1 ADMAALAKREG
12 GRARLLHL
20 RRPDED
26 MKCEAAAIDGLL
38 RAAAREYP
46 DMAAR
51 SVESDG
57 RDLAGVLRSEDAI
70 GGRGFEAVRWRDGA
84 RSERAWSL
92 APEDAAAFDPFAGD
106 GTVLI
111 TGGLGGIGRALAG
124 RLSALGRGKLAL
136 VGRRDPDADE
146 RAWLSGLGGEARYF
160 RCDIADRE
168 SVIGLIGDIEA
179 GLGPIGGV
187 LHAAGHLEDSWLA
200 NLTDAGM
207 QRVLT
212 PKVRGALNLDAA
224 LAGHEGLRFF
234 MLFSSLAGSVGQAG
248 QAAYGAA
255 NAWLDHIAAAREALR
270 ARGLRHGVCRSVAWP
285 LWAEGGMALPPEG
298 LADLAALGLQ
308 PLPTAS
314 AVLAIGRALSKG
326 HSQSVVLWGEPEM
339 AAQKLGL
346 TAAGQDGRA
355 GPIASDKAR
364 PGDAAALLPALASIA
379 EEILK
384 LPPGRLD
391 PAKPLSAYGFDSI
404 TLTRFASAL
413 HDRLGIDGLAP
424 ATFLDQPTMGAVAG
438 HLAGQGIADMGPEV
452 EAPAED
458 SAGPEKPVGLSDA
471 SRVGAYSLL
480 ERARGGGPGPAVRV
494 EAAEASNGKGR
505 IAVTG
510 IGCRFPGA
518 EDTGIFWR
526 NLIEGKRSFVEV
538 PADRW
543 DWRAIDGDPAGPG
556 NRTDCRFGGY
566 IADIAGFDAALFAI
580 SEGEARAMDPQHRLV
595 LEAAW
600 AMLED
605 AGLGPDGLAGR
616 KVGAFVGVQRQEYQ
630 SRLTREAMGG
640 GVNTGNSHSMLVNRL
655 SYLFGWT
662 GPSLA
667 VDAGCASSGL
677 AIHQAIGALR
687 AGECSHAVA
696 GGVNIVL
703 APESVVVNRRMGLLT
718 GADHVRPYDVA
729 ADGHLF
735 ADGVG
740 LVLLRPLKDALA
752 DGDVI
757 HGVIAGTAANHN
769 GAAMYL
775 TAPSPRGQAEVI
787 GAALA
792 DAGID
797 AGSVDYV
804 EGQGAAATLVD
815 GAELDAFA
823 RAFGGAGHVLP
834 LGSLKGNLG
843 HLESASGVASL
854 IKTLFAVRTGRIP
867 ATLGHESLNWDED
880 RGPAPVDVVSV
891 PRDWPDSASHPRRAA
906 VHNFGYGGA
915 NVHFVVEAAPA
926 RAPMNDV
933 QDPVLVPLS
942 APSEARLRRAAAALA
957 RHIEDQAW
965 RETGAPEPRLA
976 DIAFTLQTGR
986 REFDHRAAFAV
997 STKAELV
1004 GALRCFADSTDS
1016 AAALPA
1022 DHDARTWLAGEAI
1035 NWSRHRAP
1043 GPHRRLSLPGT
1054 SFEHSRF
1061 WAEDGV
1067 GMAEPKSRPVA
1078 DYYDSLADSV
1088 AGLAEPDDPRAGL
1101 NLLFA
1106 PLPRR
1111 LPGFSWIKA
1120 FFGAEENPD
1129 HLAMLRDGQ
1138 TAMKARLFDRVD
1150 LSRVSR
1156 AMDFGC
1162 GFATD
1167 LIDLAQRNP
1176 GLVGRGFTI
1185 APAQAAVAAERV
1197 AAAGLDGRV
1206 EILPRDSARDDMGGP
1221 YDLMLG
1227 FEVSFHVADKQGL
1240 FANIARNLAPNG
1252 DLLLIDCIAETAAE
1266 IAVPEIGQYTPTATQ
1281 FAEIL
1286 ATHGLAVVAAEDASG
1301 GIANFLHDPD
1311 FERHL
1316 DELHER
1322 IPALAARAAEH
1333 RGWERFGEALS
1344 LGLIR
1349 YLLLHLRKDDRQ
1361 AADLAAHNRALF
1373 ADAPAYGAPR
1383 PTIRTAQAPRVP
1395 AGGSVEDRI
1404 AASIAALQ
1412 DLPLDRVRRQA
1423 RFADLGIDSLKGL
1436 QLVDMLSEQLGMPV
1450 RMTDLFDHPS
1460 VGALAAHLAPGLS
1473 KARPPV
1479 QTPITTSPMELPPV
1493 AVPASQPSVEG
1504 RGREEDGIAVI
1515 GLAARFPGAED
1526 AAAFWRNL
1534 REGRDSVGPLPDSRK
1549 GLVPQPPRCEAG
1561 FLDGIE
1567 RFDPAFFA
1575 MTPREA
1581 AAMDPQQRIFL
1592 EQCWHAIEDAGIAPS
1607 RLRGVAC
1614 GVVAGV
1620 QPSEYGDL
1628 AGERDFEQLAAQL
1641 MTGNATSAMAARIA
1655 YLLDLRGPALS
1666 VDTACSSSLVAVH
1679 QAARMLRH
1687 GEADLMLAGGVSL
1700 FLSDKPFRMM
1710 TRAGMLADGGRCRA
1724 FSDKADG
1731 IAVAEGAGVVVLKR
1745 LADARR
1751 DGDRIWGVIRGSA
1764 VNQDGATNGLTA
1776 PSRESQRRLALA
1788 APADAKLRSDEI
1800 DVIEAHGTGTPL
1812 GDPIEAGALSD
1823 AYGARVGVESIA
1835 LGSVKS
1841 NIGHASAAA
1850 GIAGLIKALLSLAH
1864 EAIPASLHIDAVNPH
1879 IALDETP
1886 FRLARTLEV
1895 WPVRPGHVRRV
1906 AVNSL
1911 GFSGTNCHLL
1921 VEEGPEKT
1929 KPVRTEGAQ
1938 VFVLSARTEAS
1949 LRVNAEA
1956 LAVYLTGEGAGL
1968 DPAAVAASLQDGREG
1983 HAHRLAVMADGLEE
1997 AGAALAAFARHER
2010 SAAQVIRGE
2019 AGSDTLDELVGG
2031 EAGAAF
2037 VRTLLAERDLARLAR
2052 LWCRGVGIDWSL
2064 VRGGRRSAPV
2074 WLPPHRF
2081 DPMRCWLTDETV
2093 AFRAPDAIAVNS
2105 RSALLVPDWVP
2116 SSGSVSSI
2124 SGGMVLIG
2132 EGIWAGL
2139 GASLGAEIVLPS

>member
-1 ADMAALAKREG
+1 MTAERRTGPARLAMLVPDWCPAGVEGSAPTAPWTVVTTHADLGHAVATRKALVGGLADIAALLKREG
-12 GRARLLHL
+12 GHARLLHL

-26 MKCEAAAIDGLL
+26 MGCEAAAIDGLL

-46 DMAAR
+46 AMATR

-57 RDLAGVLRSEDAI
+57 RALAEVLRSEEAI
-70 GGRGFEAVRWRDGA
+70 GGNGFEAVRWRDGV
-84 RSERAWSL
+84 RSRRVWTF
-92 APEDAAAFDPFAGD
+92 APEGGSVVDPFAGD
-106 GTVLI
+106 DVVLI
-111 TGGLGGIGRALAG
+111 TGGLGGVGRALAG
-124 RLSALGRGKLAL
+124 HLSAQGRMKLAL
-136 VGRRDPDADE
+136 VGRRAPNADE
-146 RAWLSGLGGEARYF
+146 QTWLNGLGGEARYF
-160 RCDIADRE
+160 QCDVADRDA
-168 SVIGLIGDIEA
+168 VTGLIGELEA
-179 GLGPIGGV
+179 GFGPIGGV

-200 NLTDAGM
+200 NLTDASM
-207 QRVLT
+207 QRVLAA
-212 PKVRGALNLDAA
+212 KVRGALNLDAA
-224 LAGHEGLRFF
+224 LAGREGLRFF

-248 QAAYGAA
+248 QGAYGAA

-270 ARGLRHGVCRSVAWP
+270 ARGLRQGVCRSVAWP
-285 LWAEGGMALPPEG
+285 LWAEGGMEPPPEA
-298 LADLAALGLQ
+298 LADLAALGLD
-308 PLPTAS
+308 PLPTEP
-314 AVLAIGRALSKG
+314 AIGAIGNALSSSY
-326 HSQSVVLWGEPEM
+326 SQGVVLWGDPET
-339 AAQKLGL
+339 AARRLGL
-346 TAAGQDGRA
+346 MPAGQDGKA
-355 GPIASDKAR
+355 KPAVSDKAR
-364 PGDAAALLPALASIA
+364 PGDATALVPALALIA

-404 TLTRFASAL
+404 TLTRFAAAL
-413 HDRLGIDGLAP
+413 RDRLGIEGLAP
-424 ATFLDQPTMGAVAG
+424 GTFLDHPTMDAVAA
-438 HLAGQGIADMGPEV
+438 HLAGQGIADIGPGV
-452 EAPAED
+452 EAPVEN
-458 SAGPEKPVGLSDA
+458 SDA
-471 SRVGAYSLL
+471 PEQAIGVPETPRVGAFSLL
-480 ERARGGGPGPAVRV
+480 ARARGGGPRPAAQSRTADV
-494 EAAEASNGKGR
+494 SSGKGR

-510 IGCRFPGA
+510 IGCRFADA
-518 EDTGIFWR
+518 EDAGGFWR
-526 NLIEGKRSFVEV
+526 NLIEGRRSFIEV
-538 PADRW
+538 PVDRW

-580 SEGEARAMDPQHRLV
+580 PEDEARAMDPQHRLV

-600 AMLED
+600 EMLED
-605 AGLGPDGLAGR
+605 AGLGPDGLTGR

-630 SRLTREAMGG
+630 SRLTRDAMGG

-677 AIHQAIGALR
+677 AIHQAVRALR

-718 GADHVRPYDVA
+718 GADHVRPFAAA

-740 LVLLRPLKDALA
+740 LVLLRPLEDALA

-757 HGVIAGTAANHN
+757 HGVIAGSAANHN

-787 GAALA
+787 GAALV
-792 DAGID
+792 DAGVDTGSID
-797 AGSVDYV
+797 YI

-815 GAELDAFA
+815 GAELDAYA
-823 RAFGGAGHVLP
+823 RAFGDAGHALP
-834 LGSLKGNLG
+834 LGSIKGNLG

-867 ATLGHESLNWDED
+867 ETLGHKALNWDRE
-880 RGPAPVDVVSV
+880 RGEAPVDVVATR
-891 PRDWPDSASHPRRAA
+891 RDWPDRPGLPRRAA

-926 RAPMNDV
+926 RAPVNEGENS
-933 QDPVLVPLS
+933 VLVPLS
-942 APSEARLRRAAAALA
+942 GPSEARLHRAAAALA
-957 RHIEDQAW
+957 LHIEDQVW
-965 RETGAPEPRLA
+965 RETAAPEPRLA

-997 STKAELV
+997 STRRELV
-1004 GALRCFADSTDS
+1004 AALRRFADGGE
-1016 AAALPA
+1016 AAASLPE
-1022 DHDARTWLAGEAI
+1022 DHDARAWLAGGAI
-1035 NWSRHRAP
+1035 DWSRHRAP
-1043 GPHRRLSLPGT
+1043 GQHRRLSLPGT
-1054 SFEHSRF
+1054 PFEHIRY
-1061 WAEDGV
+1061 WAEGGDPTAGI
-1067 GMAEPKSRPVA
+1067 ESRPVA

-1088 AGLAEPDDPRAGL
+1088 AGLAGPEDPRAGL

-1111 LPGFSWIKA
+1111 LAGFSWIKA

-1129 HLAMLRDGQ
+1129 QLAMLRDGQ
-1138 TAMKARLFDRVD
+1138 TAMKGRLFDRID
-1150 LSRVSR
+1150 LARVSR

-1167 LIDLAQRNP
+1167 LIDLARRNP
-1176 GLVGRGFTI
+1176 SLAGRGFTI

-1240 FANIARNLAPNG
+1240 FVNIARNLAPNG

-1286 ATHGLAVVAAEDASG
+1286 AAHGLAVVAAEDASG

-1316 DELHER
+1316 DELHAR
-1322 IPALAARAAEH
+1322 IPGLAARAAEH
-1333 RGWERFGEALS
+1333 RGWSRFGEALS

-1349 YLLLHLRKDDRQ
+1349 YLLLHLRKDGRP

-1383 PTIRTAQAPRVP
+1383 PAGRAAQAPKVP
-1395 AGGSVEDRI
+1395 AGGSVEGRI
-1404 AASIAALQ
+1404 AACIAALQ

-1436 QLVDMLSEQLGMPV
+1436 QLVDMLSDQFGMPV

-1460 VGALAAHLAPGLS
+1460 VGALAAHLAPGLAQAGPPRPPRMP
-1473 KARPPV
+1473 ARPV
-1479 QTPITTSPMELPPV
+1479 TPQAAAAASARSPD
-1493 AVPASQPSVEG
+1493 G
-1504 RGREEDGIAVI
+1504 GDEDGIAVI

-1534 REGRDSVGPLPDSRK
+1534 HDSKDSVGPLPESRK
-1549 GLVPQPPRCEAG
+1549 GLVPHPPRREAG
-1561 FLDGIE
+1561 FLDAIE

-1607 RLRGVAC
+1607 RLRGAGC

-1700 FLSDKPFRMM
+1700 FLTDKPFRMM

-1745 LADARR
+1745 LAEARR

-1788 APADAKLRSDEI
+1788 ALADAKLQPDEI
-1800 DVIEAHGTGTPL
+1800 DFIEAHGTGTRL
-1812 GDPIEAGALSD
+1812 GDPIEAGALAD
-1823 AYGARVGVESIA
+1823 AYGSGAGTGRIA

-1850 GIAGLIKALLSLAH
+1850 GIAGLIKALLSLNH

-1886 FRLARTLEV
+1886 FRLTRTLEA
-1895 WPVRPGHVRRV
+1895 WPARPG
-1906 AVNSL
+1906 
-1911 GFSGTNCHLL
+1911 
-1921 VEEGPEKT
+1921 
-1929 KPVRTEGAQ
+1929 
-1938 VFVLSARTEAS
+1938 
-1949 LRVNAEA
+1949 
-1956 LAVYLTGEGAGL
+1956 
-1968 DPAAVAASLQDGREG
+1968 
-1983 HAHRLAVMADGLEE
+1983 
-1997 AGAALAAFARHER
+1997 
-2010 SAAQVIRGE
+2010 
-2019 AGSDTLDELVGG
+2019 
-2031 EAGAAF
+2031 
-2037 VRTLLAERDLARLAR
+2037 
-2052 LWCRGVGIDWSL
+2052 
-2064 VRGGRRSAPV
+2064 
-2074 WLPPHRF
+2074 
-2081 DPMRCWLTDETV
+2081 
-2093 AFRAPDAIAVNS
+2093 
-2105 RSALLVPDWVP
+2105 
-2116 SSGSVSSI
+2116 
-2124 SGGMVLIG
+2124 
-2132 EGIWAGL
+2132 
-2139 GASLGAEIVLPS
+2139 